1 MIKLDSLRRP
11 LAHRRFVWLLVFLAL
26 LLTLPSLWTG
36 LWADDY
42 FHCILLTGND
52 PLGFQNEPTLDI
64 FRFLDGDP
72 VTTGRMMDAGV
83 APWWTLPEIKASFF
97 RPLTAV
103 THWLDYSLW
112 PASPELMHL
121 HSLLWFAAL
130 VVAVSALYRLT
141 ITPAW
146 IAGLAALLYAVDDA
160 RGMPVAWLANRNA
173 LIATLLGVLV
183 LIAYIRW
190 RRDGWRWGTWLGPA
204 LLIAALAAAEAAIA
218 VGAYLAAY
226 ALTLDR
232 GSWLQRFLRLAP
244 YAVIV
249 AVWWPAHHWLG
260 YGTSGSGLYIDPS
273 HEPLQLI
280 QAIVERAPIL
290 LLAQIG
296 VPSSSYYALTT
307 DPNGILLWW
316 LLALAVLLVLAAIAR
331 PLLKRDPVTR
341 FWIIGMLLAVIPIC
355 STFPHDRLLFFVG
368 LGGMGLVAQLI
379 ARPAEYSGRRWYGLV
394 LIVLIGIHMVIAP
407 LNLPLNAWTVR
418 MMDRIMDEDAMAIP
432 GSPEVADQDLI
443 MVNPPIPFLA
453 GYYPV
458 LRGAAQQPIP
468 AHTRILAPGSE
479 PLAIARL
486 DLHSLHIR
494 PARGFISG
502 AMDTLMRSPAYP
514 MQLGDRVELTGM
526 SVEITDLTDDHRPA
540 EAVFRFD
547 RPLDDP
553 SLIWLHWQDGY
564 PVRFTPPPIG
574 VTINLEPQQTL
585 QVSRLLGAQE

>member
-1 MIKLDSLRRP
+1 MIRIDSFRRL
-11 LAHRRFVWLLVFLAL
+11 LAHRHSVWLLVVLAL

-42 FHCILLTGND
+42 YHCILLTGND
-52 PLGFQNEPTLDI
+52 PLGFQNQPTLDI

-72 VTTGRMMDAGV
+72 VVTGRLMDAGA
-83 APWWTLPEIKASFF
+83 APWWTLPEIKASFY
-97 RPLTAV
+97 RPLTAL

-112 PASPELMHL
+112 PATPELMHL
-121 HSLLWFAAL
+121 QSLLWSAAL
-130 VVAVSALYRLT
+130 VVAVTALYRLT
-141 ITPAW
+141 ISPAW
-146 IAGLAALLYAVDDA
+146 VAGLAALLYAVDDA
-160 RGMPVAWLANRNA
+160 RGLPVAWLANRNA
-173 LIATLLGVLV
+173 VIAALLGVLV

-190 RRDGWRWGTWLGPA
+190 RRDGWRWGAWLGPA

-218 VGAYLAAY
+218 VGAYLAAF

-232 GSWLQRFLRLAP
+232 GSWLKRFLPLAP
-244 YAVIV
+244 HAVIV
-249 AVWWPAHHWLG
+249 AIWWPAHHWLG

-273 HEPLQLI
+273 HEPLQLL
-280 QAIVERAPIL
+280 QAIVERAPVL

-296 VPSSSYYALTT
+296 APSSSYYALTT
-307 DPNGILLWW
+307 NPRAILIWW
-316 LLALAVLLVLAAIAR
+316 LLALVVLLVMAAIVR

-394 LIVLIGIHMVIAP
+394 LVTLIGLHLVIAP
-407 LNLPLNAWTVR
+407 LYLPLNAWTVR
-418 MMDRIMDEDAMAIP
+418 MMDRVMTEDALALAV
-432 GSPEVADQDLI
+432 SPEVADQELI

-458 LRGAAQQPIP
+458 LRGAARQPIP

-479 PLAIARL
+479 PLAIERL
-486 DLHSLHIR
+486 DLHSLRVR
-494 PARGFISG
+494 PANGFISG

-514 MQLGDRVELTGM
+514 MQSGERVELTGM
-526 SVEITDLTDDHRPA
+526 SVEITELTGDHRPA

-547 RPLDDP
+547 RPLDDL

-564 PVRFTPPPIG
+564 PVSFTPPPIG
-574 VTINLEPQQTL
+574 ATINLEAQQTL
-585 QVSRLLGAQE
+585 QLSRLLGSEK